1 MATSSEE
8 ARNLDVVRRT
18 FEAFQAG
25 DTEAL
30 MKAFAPNVRYRLAP
44 VGKFT
49 GDYRGVNAVLEFF
62 GQIAHET
69 EGSFRVA
76 LVDLAASGNRVFAL
90 YTISGKR
97 GGKTLDSTDVIVS
110 TLADGAITEATV
122 YSGDYPAGAAFW
134 S

>member
-1 MATSSEE
+1 MATSAEE

-25 DTEAL
+25 DAAAL
-30 MKAFAPNVRYRLAP
+30 MKAFAPNVHYRLPPA
-44 VGKFT
+44 GKFT
-49 GDYRGVNAVLEFF
+49 GDYRGVSAVMEFF

-69 EGSFRVA
+69 EGSFRAA

-97 GGKTLDSTDVIVS
+97 GGKTLDTTDVIVC
-110 TLADGAITEATV
+110 TLADGAIAEATV
-122 YSGDYPAGAAFW
+122 YQSDHPAQAPFW